1 MYVRRFYVC
10 FYVEAGRNILYRQ
23 RNEISEVLLGSF
35 TIHIFLIINLYNFF
49 PQRTESLIFKIFM

>member
-10 FYVEAGRNILYRQ
+10 FYVEAGRNILHRQ